1 MGLRDNLLTTFPF
14 GLPTW
19 DNIIIFASFFNKKLI
34 VGRILSILVVSVIL
48 PSFNGT
54 FKSSLSSIF
63 FFFNIEFVFYV
74 SH

>member
-14 GLPTW
+14 GLPMW
-19 DNIIIFASFFNKKLI
+19 DNIIIFAPFFNKKLI

-54 FKSSLSSIF
+54 FKSSLSNIF
-63 FFFNIEFVFYV
+63 FV
-74 SH
+74 